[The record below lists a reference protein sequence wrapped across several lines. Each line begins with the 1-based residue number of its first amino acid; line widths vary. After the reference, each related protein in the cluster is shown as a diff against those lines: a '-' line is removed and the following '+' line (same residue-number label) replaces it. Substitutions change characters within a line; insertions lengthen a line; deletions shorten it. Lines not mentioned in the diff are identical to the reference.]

1 MGLCSCALVNRRKEK
16 RPAVGGK
23 SQNGNILL
31 DGHFQFTL
39 ALLCC
44 LSILCSC
51 SSAGSK
57 QAKTT
62 AEIPA
67 EIQTEIQK
75 IVDADQELLRQANL
89 ALQSSGI
96 GREDVAQTYDH
107 YAQQLRLMDMG
118 RCPLDFQAAYREY
131 IYSVED
137 VATEFHKQPERSG
150 GGVLQRLLDA
160 VAARNLLAGVGIL
173 GDIVRANKAKSALE
187 RETETSMMKIRES
200 RRKIELIA
208 LQHGV
213 RIQEP

>member
-1 MGLCSCALVNRRKEK
+1 MR
-16 RPAVGGK
+16 GK

-31 DGHFQFTL
+31 NGHFQFIL

-51 SSAGSK
+51 SSTGSN

-67 EIQTEIQK
+67 EISAEIQK
-75 IVDADQELLRQANL
+75 IVDADQELLRQTSQ

-96 GREDVAQTYDH
+96 GREDVAQTYDN
-107 YAQQLRLMDMG
+107 YAQQLRLMDIG
-118 RCPLDFQAAYREY
+118 RCPLDFQAAYLEY

-137 VATEFHKQPERSG
+137 VATEFHKQPEGLG
-150 GGVLQRLLDA
+150 GGVLHRLLDA
-160 VAARNLLAGVGIL
+160 ISTRNLLAGVGIL
-173 GDIVRANKAKSALE
+173 GDIVRGNKAKSALD
-187 RETETSMMKIRES
+187 RETEAAMMKVRES

-208 LQHGV
+208 LQHGA
-213 RIQEP
+213 RIQEPQN